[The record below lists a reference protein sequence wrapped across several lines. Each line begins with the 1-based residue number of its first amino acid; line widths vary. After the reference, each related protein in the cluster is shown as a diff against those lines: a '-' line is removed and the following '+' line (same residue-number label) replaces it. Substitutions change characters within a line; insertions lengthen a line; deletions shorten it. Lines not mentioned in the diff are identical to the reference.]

1 MNYFSNQHQAA
12 LPVKE
17 NEDGYYVTDN
27 SRAECVGM
35 PPTVVNAKAG
45 EEATIEVAF
54 PASNLDVGKYELIC
68 ACIGGFLPTDITFD
82 VVAATDAPAIIV
94 DRSAVQDNAEWYDM
108 QGRKFT
114 TKPSEPGIYINCGKK
129 ILIK

>member
-1 MNYFSNQHQAA
+1 M
-12 LPVKE
+12 
-17 NEDGYYVTDN
+17 TDN

-45 EEATIEVAF
+45 EEVTIEVAF
-54 PASNLDVGKYELIC
+54 SASNLDVGKYELIC
-68 ACIGGFLPTDITFD
+68 ACIGGFFPTDITFD

-94 DRSAVQDNAEWYDM
+94 DKSAVQDNAEWYDM